1 MKYPVILSRIWL
13 LMAVFQGAG
22 AGWKRPTDDREAVV
36 HIRDDFD
43 DERRRALDDARRRLE
58 DVVPPMMM
66 RLYTDQET
74 RGFRLPNSVVRSFYD
89 QGHHH

>member
-22 AGWKRPTDDREAVV
+22 AGWKRPTDD

-58 DVVPPMMM
+58 DVVPPTMMK
-66 RLYTDQET
+66 LYADQET

-89 QGHHH
+89 QGESKT